1 MSFKDIEGQDKTISI
16 LKEYLR
22 QSRIASAYLFTGP
35 EAIGKRLAARIFA
48 KALNCKES
56 PLDSCDNCLS
66 CIKMDKSGHPD
77 LHFIGGSL
85 DNTPD
90 KTDVIK
96 IEDIRQLQKDISLKP
111 YEAKIKVFI
120 IDNAHCLT
128 PEASN
133 ALLKILEES
142 PVYSIIILI
151 SHKPALLFK
160 TIISRCQVLKF
171 HPLPRNELEEIL
183 KKDYCL
189 NDDQAH
195 FLAYFSEGRLGYA
208 LMLKDKDILKDKNRI
223 LNGLLLHKNLFPG
236 NSLEKNRHDLRVY
249 LNVIV
254 VWFRD
259 IYLLKAGYP
268 DSEIINSDRKN
279 ELFSLMNKYSFT
291 DLDEIFKT
299 ISDTLLYLE
308 ENLNIKLLLSNLN
321 WSFKV

>member
-1 MSFKDIEGQDKTISI
+1 MSFKDIKGQDKTISI

-35 EAIGKRLAARIFA
+35 EATGKKLAARIFA
-48 KALNCKES
+48 KALNCRET
-56 PLDSCDNCLS
+56 LFDSCDNCPP
-66 CIKMDKSGHPD
+66 CIKMDESGHPD
-77 LHFIGGSL
+77 LHFIGESAD
-85 DNTPD
+85 DNPD
-90 KTDVIK
+90 KADVIK
-96 IEDIRQLQKDISLKP
+96 IEAIRQLQKDISLKP

-133 ALLKILEES
+133 ALLKILEEP
-142 PVYSIIILI
+142 PVHSVIILI

-160 TIISRCQVLKF
+160 TIISRCQVLRF
-171 HPLPRNELEEIL
+171 YPLPRKELEKIL
-183 KKDYCL
+183 KEDYCL
-189 NDDQAH
+189 NDNQAH

-208 LMLKDKDILKDKNRI
+208 LMLKDKDILKEKNRI
-223 LNGLLLHKNLFPG
+223 LNGFLLHKNPSPG
-236 NSLEKNRHDLRVY
+236 NSIEKNRHDLRVY
-249 LNVIV
+249 LNIIA

-279 ELFSLMNKYSFT
+279 DLLSLMNKYSFT
-291 DLDEIFKT
+291 DLDEIFKA

-321 WSFKV
+321 WSFKI